1 MEIGIANPKK
11 QDTATLRLI
20 TSYNIQ
26 HSGKGIMKHWILVW
40 KGSHRFDI
48 KSNQYTFWK
57 KKYMIEG
64 KKLGSDKWY
73 IRYK

>member
-40 KGSHRFDI
+40 KGSYRFDI
-48 KSNQYTFWK
+48 KSNQYTFEK
-57 KKYMIEG
+57 KKCI
-64 KKLGSDKWY
+64 Y
-73 IRYK
+73 IWLKERSLVPINGI